1 MAPDIFDISPK
12 MGSILGPP
20 FFHFRA
26 LGSQKGGPRRIGGHL
41 LAPREAPEAQKT
53 PEAHVDSIQGII
65 LFSALTA
72 KRRRPWTPQAA
83 AGGDFDSFWCASRTS
98 RGPKKGVRKMDR
110 KRDPQKIDFW
120 RLLDRDVVDP
130 GGVCG
135 WHLGLKL
142 TKSTSYSA
150 RLAPRRGRRI
160 QSLRALRQGR
170 GISKKCKIH
179 RTISLETQRKLD

>member
-1 MAPDIFDISPK
+1 MAHDIFAISPK

-110 KRDPQKIDFW
+110 KKDLQKIDFS
-120 RLLDRDVVDP
+120 RVLDRDRANP

-135 WHLGLKL
+135 SHLALEFEDSGAAF
-142 TKSTSYSA
+142 ST
-150 RLAPRRGRRI
+150 PCPPRGRRI
-160 QSLRALRQGR
+160 QSLRALRQAR
-170 GISKKCKIH
+170 
-179 RTISLETQRKLD
+179 EE

>member
-1 MAPDIFDISPK
+1 

-20 FFHFRA
+20 FFHFRP

-72 KRRRPWTPQAA
+72 KRRRPGTPQGA
-83 AGGDFDSFWCASRTS
+83 AGGDFDSFWGASRTS

-110 KRDPQKIDFW
+110 KMDPQKIDL
-120 RLLDRDVVDP
+120 RRVLKRVRAGP
-130 GGVCG
+130 GGMCG
-135 WHLGLKL
+135 PHLALDFEDSVRQFG
-142 TKSTSYSA
+142 T
-150 RLAPRRGRRI
+150 PCPPERGRRI
-160 QSLRALRQGR
+160 QSLRALRQAR
-170 GISKKCKIH
+170 
-179 RTISLETQRKLD
+179 EE